1 MSRMTS
7 QVRIA
12 GIVGLALVALAAAA
26 QPLHHEMQVS
36 RAVAIL
42 GIVIPAALVPA
53 LLVRYAVAR
62 RWLPLAL
69 LIIAGFIA
77 GTAAVGWLTSK
88 VKVAP
93 LKQNA
98 TILTGTGN
106 APRPTPGIP
115 GQAASRDTSGHV
127 SVSSSLVVILLL
139 ALALVIVVAIVVAA
153 RRQPPSAPVAAPRKL
168 ARKEEPEEMVRRF
181 YSLIDDTLDDLRAEP
196 DPRRAVIAA
205 YARMEGGLGA
215 LGVERMLSET
225 PFEYLARVLERL
237 SVSDAA
243 ARQLTELFERAKFG
257 AGPVDASM
265 KEQAVSA
272 LETIREE
279 AKAWAA

>member
-1 MSRMTS
+1 MSPMTTA
-7 QVRIA
+7 QLRIA
-12 GIVGLALVALAAAA
+12 GIAGLAVVAVAAAA
-26 QPLHHEMQVS
+26 QPLHHEMS
-36 RAVAIL
+36 PSKAFTILAV
-42 GIVIPAALVPA
+42 VIPAALIPA
-53 LLVRYAVAR
+53 LLVRYAMAR
-62 RWLPLAL
+62 RWIPFVLLGILAF
-69 LIIAGFIA
+69 GA
-77 GTAAVGWLTSK
+77 GTAAVGFLTAK
-88 VKVAP
+88 VPIAP
-93 LKQNA
+93 LKQR
-98 TILTGTGN
+98 TTLTSPGTGT
-106 APRPTPGIP
+106 PGALP
-115 GQAASRDTSGHV
+115 LGDKQRAAGGGHV
-127 SVSSSLVVILLL
+127 TISSGLIVVFLILLAVVVL
-139 ALALVIVVAIVVAA
+139 VAIIVAA
-153 RRQPPSAPVAAPRKL
+153 RRQPPAAPVAAPRKL
-168 ARKEEPEEMVRRF
+168 APKPEPEEMVRRF

>member
-26 QPLHHEMQVS
+26 QPLHHEVTP
-36 RAVAIL
+36 AKAFAIL
-42 GIVIPAALVPA
+42 GIVVPAALLPA

-62 RWLPLAL
+62 RWVPLLL
-69 LIIAGFIA
+69 LIVAGLIA
-77 GTAAVGWLTSK
+77 GTAAVGWLASK
-88 VKVAP
+88 VNVKP
-93 LKQNA
+93 IHPR
-98 TILTGTGN
+98 TPTGGGGTV
-106 APRPTPGIP
+106 T
-115 GQAASRDTSGHV
+115 GQAPNSGFGTLTNRPSSGHV
-127 SVSSSLVVILLL
+127 SVSSSLILVLLL
-139 ALALVIVVAIVVAA
+139 ALGLVVIVAIVAA
-153 RRQPPSAPVAAPRKL
+153 LRRQPPPTPVATPRR
-168 ARKEEPEEMVRRF
+168 ARPEPEPEEMVRRF

-196 DPRRAVIAA
+196 DPRTAVIAA

-225 PFEYLARVLERL
+225 PFEYLARVLEKL

-257 AGPVDASM
+257 AGPVDETM

-279 AKAWAA
+279 ARAWRA

>member
-1 MSRMTS
+1 MSAMTS

-12 GIVGLALVALAAAA
+12 GIAGIAVVVLAAAA
-26 QPLHHEMQVS
+26 QPLHHEMS
-36 RAVAIL
+36 PSKAFTILAV
-42 GIVIPAALVPA
+42 VIPAALIPG

-62 RWLPLAL
+62 RWLPFVL
-69 LIIAGFIA
+69 LGIVAFAA
-77 GTAAVGWLTSK
+77 GTAAVGFLTAK
-88 VKVAP
+88 VPITP
-93 LKQNA
+93 LKQSTTNK
-98 TILTGTGN
+98 
-106 APRPTPGIP
+106 TP
-115 GQAASRDTSGHV
+115 TSGNGLNPFGLAQQKHASGGGHV
-127 SVSSSLVVILLL
+127 AISSGLIVVFLI
-139 ALALVIVVAIVVAA
+139 ALAVIVLVAIVVAA
-153 RRQPPSAPVAAPRKL
+153 RRQPPPAPVAAPRRL
-168 ARKEEPEEMVRRF
+168 APKPEPEELVRRF

-215 LGVERMLSET
+215 LGIERMLSET

-257 AGPVDASM
+257 AGPVDATM
-265 KEQAVSA
+265 KEQAVTA

>member
-1 MSRMTS
+1 MSGMTS
-7 QVRIA
+7 QLRIA
-12 GIVGLALVALAAAA
+12 GIVGLGLVALAAAA
-26 QPLHHEMQVS
+26 EPLHHEVTP
-36 RAVAIL
+36 AKAFTILAI
-42 GIVIPAALVPA
+42 VVPAALLPA

-62 RWLPLAL
+62 RWLPLLL

-77 GTAAVGWLTSK
+77 GTAAVGWLASK
-88 VKVAP
+88 VKVKP
-93 LKQNA
+93 IHRQLPPGG
-98 TILTGTGN
+98 TGT
-106 APRPTPGIP
+106 APAQGTTPFGTVT
-115 GQAASRDTSGHV
+115 GRAGSGHV
-127 SVSSSLVVILLL
+127 TISSTLILVLLL
-139 ALALVIVVAIVVAA
+139 ALALVVIFAIVAAA
-153 RRQPPSAPVAAPRKL
+153 RRQPPPAPAVAPRR
-168 ARKEEPEEMVRRF
+168 ARPQAESEEMVRRF

-225 PFEYLARVLERL
+225 PFEYLARVLEKL
-237 SVSDAA
+237 SVSDEA

-257 AGPVDASM
+257 AGPVDATM

-279 AKAWAA
+279 AKAWRA

>member
-1 MSRMTS
+1 MSVMTTA
-7 QVRIA
+7 QLRIA
-12 GIVGLALVALAAAA
+12 GIAGLAVVAVAAAA
-26 QPLHHEMQVS
+26 QPLHHEMS
-36 RAVAIL
+36 PSKAFTILAV
-42 GIVIPAALVPA
+42 VVPAALIPA
-53 LLVRYAVAR
+53 LLVRYAMAR
-62 RWLPLAL
+62 RWIPFVLLGILAF
-69 LIIAGFIA
+69 AA
-77 GTAAVGWLTSK
+77 GTAAVGFLTAK
-88 VKVAP
+88 VPIAP
-93 LKQNA
+93 LKQQR
-98 TILTGTGN
+98 TTLTSTAAG
-106 APRPTPGIP
+106 TPGALP
-115 GQAASRDTSGHV
+115 LGSKQRASGGGHV
-127 SVSSSLVVILLL
+127 TISSGLIVVFLILLAVVVL
-139 ALALVIVVAIVVAA
+139 VAIVVAA
-153 RRQPPSAPVAAPRKL
+153 RRQPPAAPVAAPRKL
-168 ARKEEPEEMVRRF
+168 APKPEPEEMVRRF

-257 AGPVDASM
+257 AGAVDTSM